1 MGEKFDTM
9 KVAID
14 HEHEMKMEDI
24 ALQNLKDEYREEE
37 QKARYKK
44 QKKFTTSKILMVALV
59 FIAFEIIIFAEY
71 MMFKTNDLNAL
82 YALIGISATLTAGF
96 WAYEHKSKAENL
108 LKIQQSNMDTEEEQS
123 EG

>member
-1 MGEKFDTM
+1 MGQKYDTI
-9 KVAID
+9 KDTID
-14 HEHEMKMEDI
+14 REHEMKMEDI
-24 ALQNLKDEYREEE
+24 ALQNLKDEYKEVE

-44 QKKFTTSKILMVALV
+44 QKKFTTSKILMAALV

>member
-44 QKKFTTSKILMVALV
+44 QKKNLPK
-59 FIAFEIIIFAEY
+59 
-71 MMFKTNDLNAL
+71 KT
-82 YALIGISATLTAGF
+82 
-96 WAYEHKSKAENL
+96 
-108 LKIQQSNMDTEEEQS
+108 
-123 EG
+123 

>member
-1 MGEKFDTM
+1 MGQKY
-9 KVAID
+9 VAID
-14 HEHEMKMEDI
+14 HEHEIKMEDI
-24 ALQNLKDEYREEE
+24 ALQNLKDEYKEVE

-44 QKKFTTSKILMVALV
+44 QKKFTTSKILMAALV

>member
-44 QKKFTTSKILMVALV
+44 QKNFTTSKILMAALV

>member
-1 MGEKFDTM
+1 MGEKFDTI

-24 ALQNLKDEYREEE
+24 ALQNLKDEYKEVE

-44 QKKFTTSKILMVALV
+44 QKKFTTSKILLVALV